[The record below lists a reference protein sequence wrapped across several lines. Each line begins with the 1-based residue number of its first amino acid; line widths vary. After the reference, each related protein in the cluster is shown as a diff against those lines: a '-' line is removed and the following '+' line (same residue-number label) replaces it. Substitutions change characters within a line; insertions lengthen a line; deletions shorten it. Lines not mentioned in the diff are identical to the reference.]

1 MVDISPGVVARARQH
16 DREAF
21 REILDAFERPIYQT
35 VYRLVGGRF
44 ADEVED
50 ICQDVFL
57 KIYRAL
63 ERFDPE
69 RGVKFSTW
77 VYTFV
82 KNHCFDVLKKRR
94 LSVVH
99 PDSLTEDGDAV
110 GYDFPS
116 HESHPADEAL
126 SIELGEQIAAA
137 VARLP
142 SDQRLVFILREYQ
155 DLDYREISEVVGCS
169 EGTVK
174 SRLYRAKEALRGQLK
189 KYVLR

>member
-1 MVDISPGVVARARQH
+1 PV
-16 DREAF
+16 
-21 REILDAFERPIYQT
+21 YQT
-35 VYRLVGGRF
+35 VFRLVGGRYG
-44 ADEVED
+44 DEVED
-50 ICQDVFL
+50 ICQEVFL
-57 KIYRAL
+57 KIYRSL
-63 ERFDPE
+63 SRFDPE

-99 PDSLTEDGDAV
+99 PDSMTDGDDGG
-110 GYDFPS
+110 GYEFPS
-116 HESHPADEAL
+116 QEPRPADRAL
-126 SIELGEQIAAA
+126 ATELGNEIAAA

-142 SDQRLVFILREYQ
+142 DDQRLVFVLREYQ
-155 DLDYREISEVVGCS
+155 NLDYREISEVAGCS